1 MMKRKKSPL
10 LLRKGGSSSD
20 SSGTPKQSTPPTS
33 TSSLVSGASQQYLT
47 PSSVTLT
54 STPLSHTSSV
64 AGSLRGNSQ
73 FYTSLGDDSTVTD
86 DVSDIQD
93 SANTINVT
101 YGPPVPNGSMDTQS
115 TPTVQGGS
123 TGSADEPD
131 GNSSNNPLDALRT
144 KQAIENLHKK
154 VARTKDLI
162 KLEQTARDE
171 NVNEYL
177 KLAASADKQQL
188 QRIKN
193 VFEKK
198 NQKSAQTV
206 AHLQK
211 KLENYVKRGRDLETH
226 GLPASHW
233 QAKGMLRDM
242 GQGISGV
249 VGNIKGGLSGLS
261 AVTHTAAETVMSKPR
276 EFAHLIKN
284 RFGSADNIN
293 TLGKISD
300 ERVGEGEKHLHGSE
314 TFTPSTKYASEDE
327 SSSITSGSA
336 GQLLSSGF
344 GTTPQHLHSSE
355 VPFSPPNVVDVEP
368 MLQELQ
374 ARREECQHLADEIE
388 TLKVQLQQECSFF
401 TQALLEER
409 YRYERL
415 EEQMNDLI
423 ELHQNEIENLKQG
436 ISDMEEKVQYQ
447 SEERLR
453 DVHEVLESCQTRIS
467 RMEHQQHQ
475 HFQQLVNLDSLENS
489 NARAMVLKLINVLLT
504 VLQVVLLLVA
514 TLGNILMPFL
524 KTRFRILTTILLIV
538 VVAMMVRGWRDVIN
552 WVQQHFIT

>member
-47 PSSVTLT
+47 PSSVTTT
-54 STPLSHTSSV
+54 STLLSHTSSV

-73 FYTSLGDDSTVTD
+73 FYTSLGDDSIVTD

-93 SANTINVT
+93 LANTVNVT
-101 YGPPVPNGSMDTQS
+101 YGPPVPNGSMDTQA
-115 TPTVQGGS
+115 TVQGGS

-154 VARTKDLI
+154 VVRTKELI

-188 QRIKN
+188 QRIKS

-242 GQGISGV
+242 GQGLSGV

-300 ERVGEGEKHLHGSE
+300 ERVEGEKHLHGSE

-355 VPFSPPNVVDVEP
+355 VPVSPPNIFDVEP

-374 ARREECQHLADEIE
+374 ARREECQHLSDEIE
-388 TLKVQLQQECSFF
+388 SLKVQLQQECSFF

-475 HFQQLVNLDSLENS
+475 HFQQLVNLDSLDNS

-524 KTRFRILTTILLIV
+524 KTRFRILTTILLIF
-538 VVAMMVRGWRDVIN
+538 VAAMIVRGWKDIIN
-552 WVQQHFIT
+552 WVQQRLVT